1 MSSYTNSRPEYKTI
15 SERVNTTFDVLED
28 IITTFKK
35 EGCPNCIS
43 LLSDVVRKHN
53 HQEGGPSTDS
63 NRLTEVVDNA
73 KIGREIIKR

>member
-63 NRLTEVVDNA
+63 SRLTEEA
-73 KIGREIIKR
+73 IKIDSHREII

>member
-1 MSSYTNSRPEYKTI
+1 MSSYKDSQPRYKRSDSSSV

-43 LLSDVVRKHN
+43 LLSDVVRKRN

-63 NRLTEVVDNA
+63 TRLTEVFDNA
-73 KIGREIIKR
+73 KIG